1 LVTTHRITVLGKEL
15 QVKSSASPEAVRE
28 VEEFV
33 NGKAREV
40 AAAVKSG
47 DSQIVA
53 ILTLMNIAE
62 AYLDLVRKNEQLRLI
77 DQELL
82 PQLLQRVDDRLR

>member
-1 LVTTHRITVLGKEL
+1 MVTTHRITVLGKEL